1 MDIFDCWLRNL
12 GKKALTNFAIPLKI
26 VNLPRLV
33 GNLNSNAI
41 NKFERKISRKGSVRA
56 GKWFYFV
63 YFEWAYK

>member
-12 GKKALTNFAIPLKI
+12 GKKALTNFAIPLKR

-33 GNLNSNAI
+33 DNLNSNAI
-41 NKFERKISRKGSVRA
+41 NKFERKISRKEFVRA